1 MARLGSWA
9 LLRFVVLALL
19 GPQGAGAQGKGMRGG
34 PGAGGSSFT
43 PPPSFPFD
51 AGGGAGMGGEG
62 DPAWPPLQLSS
73 GEPPGCTGKF
83 GCLGGVAGTEAAPE
97 LGVRRGHSPGCV

>member
-19 GPQGAGAQGKGMRGG
+19 GPPGAGAQGKGMRGG
-34 PGAGGSSFT
+34 PGAGGSFFT
-43 PPPSFPFD
+43 PPLPNFLFD

-73 GEPPGCTGKF
+73 GELPQAA
-83 GCLGGVAGTEAAPE
+83 LGS
-97 LGVRRGHSPGCV
+97 LGVWGGWRGPRQPQSLG

>member
-19 GPQGAGAQGKGMRGG
+19 GPPGAGAQGKGMRGG

-43 PPPSFPFD
+43 PPVS
-51 AGGGAGMGGEG
+51 
-62 DPAWPPLQLSS
+62 PLMLEVEQ
-73 GEPPGCTGKF
+73 EW
-83 GCLGGVAGTEAAPE
+83 
-97 LGVRRGHSPGCV
+97 GVRGTRLGHPFS